1 MVISYITVLYYQVI
15 NIYHLLRGCYVM
27 HCCDLLKTEFNWVN
41 LRDLGFI
48 QWFMNWTASD
58 LADRKEIHGAVLNER
73 LTGRR
78 EQGQEVV

>member
-1 MVISYITVLYYQVI
+1 
-15 NIYHLLRGCYVM
+15 M

-48 QWFMNWTASD
+48 QRFMNWAACN

-73 LTGRR
+73 LMGRR
-78 EQGQEVV
+78 EQGQEAVQAKKQTGYCKVIFLVGHDRSL